1 MRDFHAAREAKRR
14 RSKCAPRRG
23 YLLSDA
29 RLLPA
34 LCFFVPRATK
44 FQRAIKPTGGAG
56 EGTEG
61 CAPPSN
67 PFVAT
72 KAANLR
78 RTRRHQL
85 VHTGRCSKGPPTMRG
100 NLAARN
106 GKYERDKEREREG
119 ERPSSSGKYSSGGE
133 LSRYF
138 SPENRKHPSGGV
150 QSFKESR
157 DRGWWM
163 HKMRE
168 QASPVD

>member
-106 GKYERDKEREREG
+106 GKYERDKERERE
-119 ERPSSSGKYSSGGE
+119 RGGE
-133 LSRYF
+133 TF
-138 SPENRKHPSGGV
+138 
-150 QSFKESR
+150 FF
-157 DRGWWM
+157 
-163 HKMRE
+163 RE
-168 QASPVD
+168 IFLGRRIIALLFAGEPQASVGGCAKLQRIA

>member
-106 GKYERDKEREREG
+106 GKYERDKERERERG
-119 ERPSSSGKYSSGGE
+119 RDLLLPGNIPREENYRATFRRRTASIRRGVCKASKNRVTAAGGCT
-133 LSRYF
+133 R
-138 SPENRKHPSGGV
+138 
-150 QSFKESR
+150 
-157 DRGWWM
+157 
-163 HKMRE
+163 
-168 QASPVD
+168 